1 MIRAII
7 QRSLLF
13 ALLWWVLAEGRP
25 DSWGL
30 GVLAVCAALWASLRL
45 LPAGSRRISLA
56 GLLGYLAFFVWN
68 SVRGGAQVAWMALRG
83 RQVLQPAI
91 LEWKLAL
98 PPGAPSVLLLN
109 TLGLMPGTLGVEL
122 TDDRLRVHVID
133 ERLPILAEVAVLEA
147 HIARMFGVG
156 T

>member
-1 MIRAII
+1 MIRAML

-13 ALLWWVLAEGRP
+13 ALLWWVLVEGRP

-30 GVLAVCAALWASLRL
+30 GLLAICAALWASLRQ
-45 LPAGSRRISLA
+45 LPPGSRRLSLT
-56 GLLGYLAFFVWN
+56 GLLGYLAFFVSN

-83 RQVLQPAI
+83 RQALQPAI
-91 LEWKLAL
+91 LEWEMAL

-122 TDDRLRVHVID
+122 TDDRLRIHVVD